1 MAGSIGRQRVRSV
14 VASRVRAG
22 CVAALLA
29 AGLAGC
35 GTISDDT
42 AARAAFA
49 PGRFDIYTCKDLDER
64 ADTVR
69 RRQIELE
76 QLMARAEQG
85 TGGAFVSAIAYR
97 SDYVQ
102 TRGELAELN
111 KALNE
116 KQCAIGNKYSSGRA
130 VF

>member
-1 MAGSIGRQRVRSV
+1 MAGGIGRQRTGSV
-14 VASRVRAG
+14 AANRIRAG
-22 CVAALLA
+22 VVAALLA
-29 AGLAGC
+29 AGLPAC
-35 GTISDDT
+35 GTISDET

-64 ADTVR
+64 IEVVR

-97 SDYVQ
+97 SDYLQ

-111 KALNE
+111 KALNA